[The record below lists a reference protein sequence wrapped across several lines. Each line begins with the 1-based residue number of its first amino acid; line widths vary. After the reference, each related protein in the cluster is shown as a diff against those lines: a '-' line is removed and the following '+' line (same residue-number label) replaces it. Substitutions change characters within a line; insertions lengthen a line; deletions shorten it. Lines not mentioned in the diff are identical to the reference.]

1 MELTKTHLKYLLALY
16 RLSQKRPDLPSME
29 VARLLG
35 VSKPSVVR
43 MLEVLMEQG
52 LAVKARYG
60 KIYLTDTGFL
70 MAKRLS
76 APLERYAAQLQQEFS
91 LSDDEAWNAACAA
104 GREDQLII
112 TGVHVADEAT
122 PGLLTNHPEIWIG
135 QSDPMGLGY
144 GDAFIQ
150 FVEGFEAGQD
160 LTGTTIPSAQTWV
173 DASNVAE
180 YYEVK

>member
-1 MELTKTHLKYLLALY
+1 MELTKTHLTYLLALY

-104 GREDQLII
+104 ICSL
-112 TGVHVADEAT
+112 
-122 PGLLTNHPEIWIG
+122 PEEKR
-135 QSDPMGLGY
+135 P
-144 GDAFIQ
+144 A
-150 FVEGFEAGQD
+150 
-160 LTGTTIPSAQTWV
+160 
-173 DASNVAE
+173 
-180 YYEVK
+180 

>member
-1 MELTKTHLKYLLALY
+1 MDLTKTHLKYLLALY

-29 VARLLG
+29 VARLG
-35 VSKPSVVR
+35 VRNPSDVR

-104 GREDQLII
+104 ICSL
-112 TGVHVADEAT
+112 
-122 PGLLTNHPEIWIG
+122 PEEKR
-135 QSDPMGLGY
+135 P
-144 GDAFIQ
+144 A
-150 FVEGFEAGQD
+150 
-160 LTGTTIPSAQTWV
+160 
-173 DASNVAE
+173 
-180 YYEVK
+180 

>member
-104 GREDQLII
+104 ICSGTFAPLPPNRFSWLLSSSRYFFFS
-112 TGVHVADEAT
+112 GT
-122 PGLLTNHPEIWIG
+122 PT
-135 QSDPMGLGY
+135 
-144 GDAFIQ
+144 
-150 FVEGFEAGQD
+150 
-160 LTGTTIPSAQTWV
+160 
-173 DASNVAE
+173 
-180 YYEVK
+180 